1 MKRGLIITLPR
12 WDDVTE
18 YLSQFS
24 LSIIEEAN
32 SKDVLVKQ
40 LNDKDANRK
49 EFEKV
54 IDKLDYNFVV
64 FNGHGSGECIKGHKD
79 EVIIKVDDNES
90 KIKGRIV
97 YARACE
103 AGEVLGK
110 FYEKDGE
117 KGCFIGYDV
126 PFKFWAD
133 SSWAGNPSKDN
144 TAKLF
149 LEPSNLVPI
158 SILKG
163 HNAQEA
169 NENSKK
175 QMLKNLKKII
185 RSGAQE
191 SFLLAE
197 DLWNNYDGQVLYGNP
212 LVNINSS
219 F

>member
-1 MKRGLIITLPR
+1 MKAGLIIVLPR

-24 LSIIEEAN
+24 SFVIDEAN
-32 SKDVLVKQ
+32 NKSVPVKQ
-40 LNDKDANRK
+40 INNEDANRK

-54 IDKLDYNFVV
+54 IDKLNYNFVV
-64 FNGHGSGECIKGHKD
+64 FNGHGSDESIKGHKN
-79 EVIIKVDDNES
+79 EVIIKADDNEF
-90 KIKGRIV
+90 KISGRIV

-103 AGEVLGK
+103 AGKVLGK
-110 FYEKDGE
+110 LYGKEGE
-117 KGCFIGYDV
+117 KGCFIGYNA

-133 SSWAGNPSKDN
+133 SSRAGNPLKDN

-149 LEPSNLVPI
+149 LEPSNLIPM

-163 HNAQEA
+163 HKTQEA

-185 RSGAQE
+185 RSNVQE

-197 DLWNNYDGQVLYGNP
+197 DLWNNYEGQVLYGNSEAD
-212 LVNINSS
+212 INSLL
-219 F
+219 